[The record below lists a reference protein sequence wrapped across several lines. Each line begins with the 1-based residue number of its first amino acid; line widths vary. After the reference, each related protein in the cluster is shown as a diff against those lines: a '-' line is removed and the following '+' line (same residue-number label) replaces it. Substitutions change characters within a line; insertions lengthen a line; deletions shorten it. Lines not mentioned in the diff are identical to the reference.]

1 MALGLR
7 ANIYDNEYIVRDVL
21 IRIKPSAMELI
32 RSPHGITFFEKKVI
46 KKAFSLTRRDRHRG
60 SLRRP

>member
-21 IRIKPSAMELI
+21 IRIKPSATGL
-32 RSPHGITFFEKKVI
+32 RNTLAAWHYFFEKK
-46 KKAFSLTRRDRHRG
+46 
-60 SLRRP
+60 